1 MYPARDRLRIGEHLM
16 RILLATAAAVLTL
29 SAGALPAAA
38 FSSTTPAGVQAA
50 ASDMGLRHSVARVCR
65 DICNDWGQCRRRCW
79 DEPTT
84 YRSYDDDDIPPRVYY
99 DRRRYDEPAP
109 GVGIYGP
116 GIGIELGR
124 PRW

>member
-1 MYPARDRLRIGEHLM
+1 M
-16 RILLATAAAVLTL
+16 RILLATAAAALTL

-38 FSSTTPAGVQAA
+38 FSSTTPASVQAA
-50 ASDMGLRHSVARVCR
+50 ASHIGLRHSVARVCR
-65 DICNDWGQCRRRCW
+65 DVCNDMGYCRRRCW
-79 DEPTT
+79 DEPT
-84 YRSYDDDDIPPRVYY
+84 YRSYDDDDVPPRVYY
-99 DRRRYDEPAP
+99 DRRRYEPAP